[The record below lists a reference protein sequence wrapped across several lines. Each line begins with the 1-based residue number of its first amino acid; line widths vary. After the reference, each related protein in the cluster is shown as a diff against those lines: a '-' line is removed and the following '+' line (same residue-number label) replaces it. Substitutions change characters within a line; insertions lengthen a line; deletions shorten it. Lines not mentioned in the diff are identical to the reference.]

1 MGALSLLPAIVAI
14 TLALWKREVILAL
27 LAALFSAELLLQH
40 GNPLLASS
48 SLLERLLATIAD
60 PGNAQILMFSL
71 LIGAFLRLI
80 RESGGVN
87 GFVSA
92 LSKVGLTKTP
102 RQAGVLATSLGL
114 GIFIESNLSVLTAGI
129 VSQKLFDKFKMSRA
143 RLAYLIDATCAPGR
157 VTIPLNA
164 WGAYIL
170 GLLVIYQ
177 LPNPTLTLLQSI
189 PLNLYA
195 ILTIGLAFYTA
206 ISGRVFG
213 PLKTFELQ
221 QQNTQYSES
230 ISNNEPQ
237 GLARFMIIPLVT
249 LVSCILLFMIVT
261 GNGDIMQGSGATSV
275 LWATCVALIVSY
287 VLLHT
292 HKVFNHKEIIR
303 ISFDG
308 MSDLLPL
315 VTTVLLAMSLGSAM
329 KELGTGAFVAGFIG
343 PLLPIYLIVPFVF
356 IAGAIISF
364 TTGTSWG
371 TFAIMMP
378 LAMPMATSLGIPPAL
393 LLSAVLGGGVFG
405 DHCSPISDTTIVASL
420 ASGCDLL
427 DHTSTQIPYAL
438 SVAGLTVLGYIII
451 GLFFI

>member
-27 LAALFSAELLLQH
+27 LAALFSAELLLQN

-48 SLLERLLATIAD
+48 SLIERLLAVIAD

-92 LSKVGLTKTP
+92 LSKAGLTKTP

-177 LPNPTLTLLQSI
+177 LPNPTLYY
-189 PLNLYA
+189 N
-195 ILTIGLAFYTA
+195 
-206 ISGRVFG
+206 
-213 PLKTFELQ
+213 
-221 QQNTQYSES
+221 QY
-230 ISNNEPQ
+230 
-237 GLARFMIIPLVT
+237 
-249 LVSCILLFMIVT
+249 
-261 GNGDIMQGSGATSV
+261 
-275 LWATCVALIVSY
+275 
-287 VLLHT
+287 H
-292 HKVFNHKEIIR
+292 
-303 ISFDG
+303 
-308 MSDLLPL
+308 
-315 VTTVLLAMSLGSAM
+315 
-329 KELGTGAFVAGFIG
+329 
-343 PLLPIYLIVPFVF
+343 
-356 IAGAIISF
+356 
-364 TTGTSWG
+364 
-371 TFAIMMP
+371 
-378 LAMPMATSLGIPPAL
+378 
-393 LLSAVLGGGVFG
+393 
-405 DHCSPISDTTIVASL
+405 
-420 ASGCDLL
+420 
-427 DHTSTQIPYAL
+427 
-438 SVAGLTVLGYIII
+438 
-451 GLFFI
+451 